1 MKERDKQW
9 SLRNFT
15 KNTERCANRT
25 KIAKDV
31 RGMVKDELQEKDYSL
46 EETVS
51 VIKKHYESMANKMEE
66 LAKQLRGELENK

>member
-1 MKERDKQW
+1 MQKIYEDVQILQR
-9 SLRNFT
+9 LR
-15 KNTERCANRT
+15 R
-25 KIAKDV
+25 
-31 RGMVKDELQEKDYSL
+31 MVKDELQEKDYSL

>member
-1 MKERDKQW
+1 M
-9 SLRNFT
+9 
-15 KNTERCANRT
+15 A
-25 KIAKDV
+25 
-31 RGMVKDELQEKDYSL
+31 KDELQEKDYSL

>member
-1 MKERDKQW
+1 MKERDKEW
-9 SLRNFT
+9 SLKNFT
-15 KNTERCANRT
+15 QNICGCANPT